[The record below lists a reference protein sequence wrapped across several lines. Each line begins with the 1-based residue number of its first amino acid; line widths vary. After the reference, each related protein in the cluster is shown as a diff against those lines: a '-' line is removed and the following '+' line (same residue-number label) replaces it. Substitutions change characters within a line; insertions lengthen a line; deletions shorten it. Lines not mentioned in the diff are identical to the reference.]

1 MNCATRAGRD
11 SSISDFRRPIF
22 AQIYHAPTDKLNLD
36 EKAGTVPESILKRL
50 VCFSTFGG
58 IGSGQ
63 RGDSNELRGQ
73 R

>member
-36 EKAGTVPESILKRL
+36 EKAGTVPESI
-50 VCFSTFGG
+50 
-58 IGSGQ
+58 
-63 RGDSNELRGQ
+63 
-73 R
+73 